1 MEYLAADPIKTV
13 PRLPRSHMHII
24 INDQPIEVEPPIT
37 VHQLLTQLGQST
49 SGSALAINQVI
60 IPKSQWESH
69 FLNEQDNILL
79 FQAIAGG

>member
-1 MEYLAADPIKTV
+1 
-13 PRLPRSHMHII
+13 MHII
-24 INDQPIEVEPPIT
+24 INDQLMEVESPIT
-37 VHQLLTQLGQST
+37 VHQLLTQLGQGT